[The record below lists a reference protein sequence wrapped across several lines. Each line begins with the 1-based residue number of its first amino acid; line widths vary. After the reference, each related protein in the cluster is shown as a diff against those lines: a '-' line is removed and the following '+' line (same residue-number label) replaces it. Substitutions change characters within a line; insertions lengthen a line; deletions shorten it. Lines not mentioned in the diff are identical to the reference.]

1 MTLPANP
8 SPGLSDAPTSLA
20 TSLQRIDA
28 DLTRAGVAFAMIG
41 GLAVSVRTEPRFTRD
56 TDLAV
61 AVGADSEAEALIHRL
76 PRLDYRVQSTDLI
89 HGPTPAD
96 V

>member
-76 PRLDYRVQSTDLI
+76 QRLDYRVQSTDLI